1 MLQSIDIVGIEKP
14 TSTSRCR
21 SGRWPLVWIF
31 ARLYSSVL
39 YGPAL
44 LLSSSDG
51 GERLALVGGVVG
63 DDQEM
68 PWLYGV
74 IPEWR

>member
-1 MLQSIDIVGIEKP
+1 M
-14 TSTSRCR
+14 
-21 SGRWPLVWIF
+21 F